1 MNLKPIFIVLCLIL
15 TALPS
20 LSGTGFADAGLKYAV
35 LNNLEQKYSG
45 SSFSATFSQISTLKV
60 LDIEETAAGKVWFS
74 HPGKMRWQYET
85 PDRHEII
92 ANGKDVW
99 IFRPEENQ
107 VMEGSAPDFFKSG
120 AGAAFLSDINLIR
133 ENYVIAILK
142 EDAGLVELELTPKTC
157 PSCPAGTDED
167 VATINIRVS
176 VPDYEILKV
185 TTINIHGDTTSFE
198 FGKIQFTPIEPSLFD
213 FKIPEGTSVI
223 QMN

>member
-1 MNLKPIFIVLCLIL
+1 MNLKPVFIALCLVL
-15 TALPS
+15 TALP
-20 LSGTGFADAGLKYAV
+20 SGTGFADAGLKYAI

-45 SSFSATFSQISTLKV
+45 SSFSAAFSQISTLKV
-60 LDIEETAAGKVWFS
+60 LDIEETATGKVWFS

-133 ENYVIAILK
+133 ENYTIAILK
-142 EDAGLVELELTPKTC
+142 EDAGQVELELTPKS
-157 PSCPAGTDED
+157 PPADTGED
-167 VATINIRVS
+167 VSAINILVS
-176 VPDYEILKV
+176 VPDYEILNV

-223 QMN
+223 KMN